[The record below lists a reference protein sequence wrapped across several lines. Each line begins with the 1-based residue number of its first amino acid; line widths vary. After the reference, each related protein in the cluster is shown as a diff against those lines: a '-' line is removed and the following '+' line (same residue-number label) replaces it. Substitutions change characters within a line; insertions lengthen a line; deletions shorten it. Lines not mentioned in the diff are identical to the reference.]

1 MSSKYE
7 KFFTVY
13 AYICKNSDNTGIYD
27 VIIYIF
33 FERKDIPYYL
43 TVEQFNKNNEEA
55 INKRREKAFCV
66 VYNTT

>member
-13 AYICKNSDNTGIYD
+13 AYIGKNSDNTGIYD

-33 FERKDIPYYL
+33 FERKDIYAFMDF
-43 TVEQFNKNNEEA
+43 QFKKIDKHIVYIFIMEE
-55 INKRREKAFCV
+55 
-66 VYNTT
+66 

>member
-27 VIIYIF
+27 DFIYIF
-33 FERKDIPYYL
+33 FERKDIYAFMDFRL
-43 TVEQFNKNNEEA
+43 K
-55 INKRREKAFCV
+55 INKHIAYIFIMEE
-66 VYNTT
+66 

>member
-33 FERKDIPYYL
+33 LKEKIYTLLWIFDSKIDKHIVYI
-43 TVEQFNKNNEEA
+43 FIMEE
-55 INKRREKAFCV
+55 
-66 VYNTT
+66 

>member
-27 VIIYIF
+27 DFIYIF
-33 FERKDIPYYL
+33 LKEKIYTFLWVFDQKIDKYIVYI
-43 TVEQFNKNNEEA
+43 FIMEE
-55 INKRREKAFCV
+55 
-66 VYNTT
+66 